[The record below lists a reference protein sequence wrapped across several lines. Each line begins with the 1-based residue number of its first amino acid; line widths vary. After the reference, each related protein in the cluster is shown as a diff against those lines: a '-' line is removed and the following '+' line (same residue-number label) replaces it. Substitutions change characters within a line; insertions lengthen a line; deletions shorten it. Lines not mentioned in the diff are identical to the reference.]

1 MWGLCGVSCM
11 LKALGLGVA
20 NNPRQSDR
28 TPTTDIVRV
37 QRAQAPPLSMHISTS
52 TICVLRTQPHNL
64 NYTVGVQRAKTHYL
78 CLSTCKHGPKWDERR
93 IRGQEIEIRE
103 MGRRNL
109 SFSLPLALQ
118 FSYHFLQLNPFFPTC
133 QQSYNNSNTLWLM
146 QKPRISSP

>member
-64 NYTVGVQRAKTHYL
+64 NYTVGVQRAKTHHL

-93 IRGQEIEIRE
+93 IRGQEIEVRE

-109 SFSLPLALQ
+109 SFSLPLARQ
-118 FSYHFLQLNPFFPTC
+118 FSYYFLQLNPFLP
-133 QQSYNNSNTLWLM
+133 SAVTLWLM
-146 QKPRISSP
+146 QNPWILPL